1 MGALRNIL
9 PIECY
14 CSEKQMSAIVKEV
27 TRHLYD
33 SDRLSLTDFDDM
45 IGNIRVCIEF
55 EVYLDKVE
63 LKSVAVLDSDWDEF
77 YEDTAVLTSRLNNIV
92 KDYNRS
98 NKELVSQS
106 ADIFNDRL
114 GTIC

>member
-14 CSEKQMSAIVKEV
+14 CSEKQMSAIVKDV

-33 SDRLSLTDFDDM
+33 SDRLSLSDFDDM
-45 IGNIRVCIEF
+45 IGNVRVCIEF

-77 YEDTAVLTSRLNNIV
+77 YEDTAVLTSRLNSIV
-92 KDYNRS
+92 KDYNKGQR
-98 NKELVSQS
+98 ELVSQS
-106 ADIFNDRL
+106 QDIFGDRMSEMY
-114 GTIC
+114 

>member
-77 YEDTAVLTSRLNNIV
+77 YEDTAVLTSRLNNVV

-114 GTIC
+114 GAIC

>member
-14 CSEKQMSAIVKEV
+14 CSEKQMSAIVKEI
-27 TRHLYD
+27 TSHLYD
-33 SDRLSLTDFDDM
+33 SDRLSLADFDDM

-77 YEDTAVLTSRLNNIV
+77 YEDTAVLTSRLNSIV
-92 KDYNRS
+92 KDYNIS
-98 NKELVSQS
+98 QKELISQS
-106 ADIFNDRL
+106 TDIFNDRL
-114 GTIC
+114 GAIC

>member
-45 IGNIRVCIEF
+45 IGNIRVCIGF

-63 LKSVAVLDSDWDEF
+63 LRSVAVLDSDWDEF

-98 NKELVSQS
+98 QKELVSQS
-106 ADIFNDRL
+106 CDILADRL
-114 GTIC
+114 SEMY

>member
-14 CSEKQMSAIVKEV
+14 CSEKQMSAVVKEV

-63 LKSVAVLDSDWDEF
+63 LKSVAVLDNDWDEF
-77 YEDTAVLTSRLNNIV
+77 YEDTAVLTSRLNHII

-98 NKELVSQS
+98 NNELVSQS
-106 ADIFNDRL
+106 EDIFNDRL
-114 GTIC
+114 GAIC

>member
-14 CSEKQMSAIVKEV
+14 CSEKQMSAIVKDI

-33 SDRLSLTDFDDM
+33 SDHLSLSDFDDV

-55 EVYLDKVE
+55 ETYLDKVE

-77 YEDTAVLTSRLNNIV
+77 YEDTAVLTSRLNSII
-92 KDYNRS
+92 KDYNKRH
-98 NKELVSQS
+98 KELTSQS
-106 ADIFNDRL
+106 EDIFNDRM
-114 GTIC
+114 GAIC